1 MEAEPTNGARYET
14 ETLRGELVHR
24 RHHLETAAREERSG
38 EVQRLLQQVDE
49 ALHRM
54 DTGSFGTCRICHDA
68 IEPEGIRSDPLR
80 SVCLECLSASER
92 KNLEA
97 DLELAAEFQGSL
109 IPKGE
114 LNARGWQ
121 AFVHSDPAGAVG
133 GDFVDLIEAPD
144 QNLVHFVV
152 GDVSGKGVAAAL
164 FGSHLLALIKSSIA
178 VSQTMS
184 EKVSAVNRIFAE
196 VTPTRVFATLVWGV
210 VDSDGRGEL
219 VNAGHLPVMAVGRE
233 GCRKLESSG
242 VPVGLFPG
250 AQFQSTPFQLEVGEQ
265 LLLVTDG
272 ITEST
277 DERDNEYGVDGLWSL
292 VSTNDLDLSPEDA
305 VSKYLGDVAR
315 HRNGAGPQDDVTVM
329 VLRRDCCDRLNG
341 LEA

>member
-1 MEAEPTNGARYET
+1 MEPEPINGARFQT

-24 RHHLETAAREERSG
+24 RHLLETAARDESSG
-38 EVQRLLQQVDE
+38 EVQRLLHQVDE

-54 DTGSFGTCRICHDA
+54 DTGSFGACRICHDA
-68 IEPEGIRSDPLR
+68 IEPEGLRSDPLR

-144 QNLVHFVV
+144 QDLVHFVV

-164 FGSHLLALIKSSIA
+164 FGSHLLALIKSSMA
-178 VSQTMS
+178 VPQTLS
-184 EKVSAVNRIFAE
+184 ARVAAVNRIFAE

-210 VDSDGRGEL
+210 VDSNGLGEL
-219 VNAGHLPVMAVGRE
+219 VNAGHLPVMAVGRG

-250 AQFQSTPFQLEVGEQ
+250 ARFQSTPFQLEAGEQ

-277 DERDNEYGVDGLWSL
+277 DEGDNEYGVDGLWSL
-292 VSTNDLDLSPEDA
+292 VSTKDLDLSPEDA

-315 HRNGAGPQDDVTVM
+315 HRNGVGPQDDVTVM
-329 VLRRDCCDRLNG
+329 VLRRDCCDRMNG
-341 LEA
+341 LGA